1 MPLVRLKSK
10 VERKRNLEI
19 SINNVLRQNQGI
31 RQALRKT
38 ANNFRQILPILL
50 GVLLLMGLANVVIP
64 KSYYRCIFT
73 RSPLLDSLIGAIF
86 GSILAGN
93 PINSYIIGGELLQQG
108 VGLVAVTT
116 FLLSWVT
123 VGIVQL
129 PAESL
134 MLGRKFAVIRNTLSF
149 IMAVIIAF
157 LTVFTLRLL

>member
-1 MPLVRLKSK
+1 MK
-10 VERKRNLEI
+10 EKRNREI
-19 SINNVLRQNQGI
+19 SINNVLRQNQGM

-50 GVLLLMGLANVVIP
+50 GVLLLIGLANVVIP

-73 RSPLLDSLIGAIF
+73 RNPLLDSLIGAIF

-93 PINSYIIGGELLQQG
+93 PINSYIIGGEMIQQG

-134 MLGRKFAVIRNTLSF
+134 MLGRKFALIRNTLSF
-149 IMAVIIAF
+149 IMAIIIAF
-157 LTVFTLRLL
+157 LTVFTLRFL

>member
-1 MPLVRLKSK
+1 L
-10 VERKRNLEI
+10 
-19 SINNVLRQNQGI
+19 INSVLRQNQGI

-38 ANNFRQILPILL
+38 ANSFRQILPILL
-50 GVLLLMGLANVVIP
+50 GVLLLIGLANVVIP

-134 MLGRKFAVIRNTLSF
+134 MLGRKFAVIRNGLSF
-149 IMAVIIAF
+149 IMAIIIAF

>member
-1 MPLVRLKSK
+1 LK
-10 VERKRNLEI
+10 EKRNLEI
-19 SINNVLRQNQGI
+19 SINNVLRQNQGM

-50 GVLLLMGLANVVIP
+50 GVLLLIGLANVAIP

-73 RSPLLDSLIGAIF
+73 RNSLLDSLIGAIF

-134 MLGRKFAVIRNTLSF
+134 MLGRKFALIRNTLSF
-149 IMAVIIAF
+149 IMAIIIAF
-157 LTVFTLRLL
+157 LTVFTLRFL